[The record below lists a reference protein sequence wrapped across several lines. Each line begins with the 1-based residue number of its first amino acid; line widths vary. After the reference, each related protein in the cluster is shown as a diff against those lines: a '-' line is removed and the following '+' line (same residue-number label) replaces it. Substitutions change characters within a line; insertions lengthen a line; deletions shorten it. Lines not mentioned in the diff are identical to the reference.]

1 MSKNE
6 NDQAMPLATHLL
18 ELRTRILRSLGVTLV
33 IFLALFSFA
42 NELYTFIAQPLLAE
56 LPDNASMIST
66 EVTGPFLAPF
76 KMALVISAFLA
87 MPYILFE
94 IWGFVAP
101 GLFKSEKK
109 LVAPL
114 LVSSVILF
122 YTGVAFAY
130 YVIFPL
136 MFHFFSMATPEGVT
150 YSPDISSFF
159 SIVSAMFFAF
169 GVIFEIPIAT
179 LILIRAG
186 ITTVESLSEKRPYI
200 IVGCFVV
207 GMLLTPPDVISQTLM
222 ALPMWMLFE
231 IGIFIGRFI
240 QPKSSD

>member
-56 LPDNASMIST
+56 LPEGTSMIST

-130 YVIFPL
+130 YAIFPL

-150 YSPDISSFF
+150 YAPDISSFF

-179 LILIRAG
+179 LILIRTG
-186 ITTVESLSEKRPYI
+186 MTTVESLSEKRPYI
-200 IVGCFVV
+200 IVGCFTI
-207 GMLLTPPDVISQTLM
+207 GMFLTPPDVISQTLM
-222 ALPMWMLFE
+222 AVPMWMLFE